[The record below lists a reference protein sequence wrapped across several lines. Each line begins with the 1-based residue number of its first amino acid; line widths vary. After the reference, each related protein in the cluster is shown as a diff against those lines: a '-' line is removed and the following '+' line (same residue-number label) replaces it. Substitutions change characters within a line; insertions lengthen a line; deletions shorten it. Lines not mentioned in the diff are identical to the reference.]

1 MQFKLFKTHAQIEK
15 ERRAKYCEWHDY
27 FAWFLT
33 HVGYDDG
40 KCKWAWFETI
50 ERRGSHC
57 WNDYRNMPD
66 WFEYRVKEK
75 K

>member
-1 MQFKLFKTHAQIEK
+1 MIFRFFKTWSQVEK

-27 FAWFLT
+27 FAWYPI
-33 HVGYDDG
+33 HVGYEDG
-40 KCKWAWFETI
+40 FVKWAWFETI

-57 WNDYRNMPD
+57 WNAYRNMPE
-66 WFEYRVKEK
+66 WWNYRVKEK

>member
-1 MQFKLFKTHAQIEK
+1 MQFKLFKTWQQIKK
-15 ERRAKYCEWHDY
+15 ERYAKYCEWHDY
-27 FAWFLT
+27 FAWHPT

-57 WNDYRNMPD
+57 WDDYRNMPD
-66 WFEYRVKEK
+66 WFEYRVKEQK
-75 K
+75 